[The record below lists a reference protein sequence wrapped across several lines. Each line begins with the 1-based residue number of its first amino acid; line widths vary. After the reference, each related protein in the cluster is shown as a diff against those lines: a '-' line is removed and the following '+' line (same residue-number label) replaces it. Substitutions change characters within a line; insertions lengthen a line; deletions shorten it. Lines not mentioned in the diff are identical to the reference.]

1 MKVKL
6 SEVKKVLI
14 EQYKKGNISE
24 IGLSGLLS
32 KILPKSKKYREKE
45 NEIKELEKELKQIY
59 SEMDDLLS
67 NFPEISDEEEK
78 ELRKKLGIKY

>member
-1 MKVKL
+1 MSL
-6 SEVKKVLI
+6 H
-14 EQYKKGNISE
+14 E
-24 IGLSGLLS
+24 IWQNFL

-45 NEIKELEKELKQIY
+45 NEIKELEKELKQLY

-78 ELRKKLGIKY
+78 ELRKKHGIKL